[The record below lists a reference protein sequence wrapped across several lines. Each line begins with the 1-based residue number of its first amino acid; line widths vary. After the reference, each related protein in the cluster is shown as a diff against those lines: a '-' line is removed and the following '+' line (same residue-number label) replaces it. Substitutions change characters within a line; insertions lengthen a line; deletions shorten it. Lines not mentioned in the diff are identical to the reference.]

1 MLNREMGAPI
11 AFLLKAE
18 YGTDAMEWRGG
29 AQVSVLLW
37 REGGEQELRSRADQI
52 LFHFGKGF
60 GEVAQGAT
68 ARPIEGAFTNVEAAH
83 DIAT

>member
-11 AFLLKAE
+11 AFLLKLSE
-18 YGTDAMEWRGG
+18 FGLDMTRLSERIDGG
-29 AQVSVLLW
+29 
-37 REGGEQELRSRADQI
+37 REGGEQELRLRADQI

-83 DIAT
+83 DIAA